1 MNSKSNFGLRLQI
14 LSILGIGITTMIVSF
29 VIGVLVKNSQ
39 IDEYQT
45 LFSQDTSQ
53 IEQISNLNIKFKTQV
68 QEWKNTLLRGHDSDQ
83 RDKYWGRFEQHAQEI
98 TDEIRLIA
106 KDGNDP
112 KLNALLTEFSAI
124 YPTMISKYRD
134 GYQLFLTSNYDHKK
148 ADSFV
153 SGIDRQ
159 PSKLLSEAVSLV
171 KASVL
176 EKGQILKQESTEFS
190 YINAVMMIAT
200 TLFTIIFLITMFEKR
215 FITPIKQLSQTSAY
229 LSKGDFTQKISNERT
244 DEIGDLLNNVESIRT
259 GLGKL
264 INDIL
269 VNMEQLGIFMDNTFS
284 QLNVIGGDI
293 EHSHTR
299 SLDLKELNERIMTS
313 SSNLSKSGMDT
324 QSFLRENADS
334 MQTEI
339 TEHLASKALAKQV
352 DDAMQNSIERMRQLK
367 TESDSISNMLG
378 TIQQIAE
385 QTNLLALNA
394 AIEAAR
400 AGESGRGFAVV
411 ADEVRTLA
419 QKTQVSASEINST
432 IEKLN
437 SNTDSAF
444 DSIESSISLTTQT
457 TDKFGS
463 MIEFMQS
470 TNELLSTLVAQQETV
485 TSQIEA
491 QFESSKKVS
500 NEIEEAVA
508 ATQKTKESNDE
519 ITHNTKNVQSIIS
532 EIQVLASKFVVEK

>member
-1 MNSKSNFGLRLQI
+1 
-14 LSILGIGITTMIVSF
+14 MIVSF
-29 VIGVLVKNSQ
+29 VVGVLVKNSQ

-45 LFSQDTSQ
+45 LFSKDTSQ

-68 QEWKNTLLRGHDSDQ
+68 QEWKNTLLRGHDSGQ

-98 TDEIRLIA
+98 TDEIRSIA
-106 KDGNDP
+106 NNDNNP

-124 YPTMISKYRD
+124 YPTMIGKYRE
-134 GYQLFLTSNYDHKK
+134 GYQLFLTSNYDHKQ

-153 SGIDRQ
+153 RGIDRQ

-244 DEIGDLLNNVESIRT
+244 DEIGELLNNVESIRT

-324 QSFLRENADS
+324 QAFLRENADS

-339 TEHLASKALAKQV
+339 TEHLASKTLAKQV

-485 TSQIEA
+485 TSQIEV